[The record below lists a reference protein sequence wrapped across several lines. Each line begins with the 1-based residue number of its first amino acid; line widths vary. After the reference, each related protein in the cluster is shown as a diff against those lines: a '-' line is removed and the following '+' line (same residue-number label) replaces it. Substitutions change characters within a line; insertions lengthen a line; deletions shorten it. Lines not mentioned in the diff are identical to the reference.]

1 MSTKEEHLPDVKA
14 LHEAGRYEE
23 ALVLLGQRFAEAE
36 SEAAPNRNRY
46 FMTLFEWRMLLEDYP
61 PAQAPLRALRDAQIE
76 RLLAGAEYGGAAPG
90 GGDDDYDYRRTSR
103 FFLISEMN
111 DMLRDE
117 RSTYDTFIQLD
128 ALHPVQADRYAHI
141 ALPAAIAM
149 QDFALADRYRIDP
162 LASLDEVN
170 EAALGM
176 PLLVPYPE
184 APRLASDL
192 IRLAWNT
199 RIGMAV
205 MRGRGDDTAA
215 DALRSAVLAGLES
228 DEIRAIVQREL
239 DHEGSIMR
247 DVLAHQESDR
257 NRQQTL

>member
-23 ALVLLGQRFAEAE
+23 ALVLLCQRFAEAE

-76 RLLAGAEYGGAAPG
+76 RMLAGAEYGGAAPG
-90 GGDDDYDYRRTSR
+90 GRDDDYDYRRTSR

-128 ALHPVQADRYAHI
+128 ALHPVQADRYAHS
-141 ALPAAIAM
+141 ALPAVVAM
-149 QDFALADRYRIDP
+149 QDFALADRYLGPP
-162 LASLDEVN
+162 LESLDEVN
-170 EAALGM
+170 ANARAM
-176 PLLVPYPE
+176 PLFPPRDQ
-184 APRLASDL
+184 APRLSSDL
-192 IRLAWNT
+192 HNLVKSV

-205 MRGRGDDTAA
+205 LRGRGDTAA
-215 DALRSAVLAGLES
+215 ANALRVALLDGLES
-228 DEIRAIVQREL
+228 SELKDLARREL
-239 DHEGSIMR
+239 DEPGTIIR
-247 DVLAHQESDR
+247 ETVARQDV
-257 NRQQTL
+257 